1 MVLNGRTGII
11 NTNKRIVL
19 NKLSIL
25 LKYFNDPLHC
35 GHKRN
40 RYIDD
45 DDDDDDD
52 DDAAVL
58 YVLQG
63 VYSNL

>member
-40 RYIDD
+40 RCIDD
-45 DDDDDDD
+45 DDDDDD
-52 DDAAVL
+52 AVL